1 VSGTDVAIIGIPG
14 IPLVTA
20 GDDLPRLIASAL
32 EAGAITLAPGDVLVV
47 ASTIVS
53 KAEGRFFDLTGVV
66 PSGRAHELAEIT
78 GKDPR
83 LVEMVL
89 RESTA
94 VSRAVPGV
102 LIVRHRLG
110 FISAN
115 GGIDFSNVGAEGTT
129 GILLPL
135 DPDGSAHAIRT
146 ALEERT
152 TCAPL
157 AVVVADTHGRA
168 FRRGNVGVAIGLSGL
183 PAILDE
189 RGREDLFGRR
199 LEATIVPFADQVAAA
214 AGLVAGEAAEGLPV
228 VIVRGLRYPV
238 SASSARE
245 IPWAPEEDLFA

>member
-1 VSGTDVAIIGIPG
+1 MSGTDVAIIGIPG

-115 GGIDFSNVGAEGTT
+115 GGIDS
-129 GILLPL
+129 
-135 DPDGSAHAIRT
+135 DGSAHAIRT

>member
-115 GGIDFSNVGAEGTT
+115 GGIDS
-129 GILLPL
+129 
-135 DPDGSAHAIRT
+135 DGSAHAIRT